1 MYNES
6 SKDFIVADLSL
17 FAFENVLNIES
28 LITQLESSNTDFILE
43 IPKSIFD
50 MINYSESTFQSIL
63 RDINPNVSETHL
75 NRITRFLS
83 ENSNIIPRYELGC
96 DKDFDAIP
104 EELMRVIVG
113 KIFRRAPDRINKN
126 HILYYYQILH
136 ALEIGKANSP
146 LVRRKLLGFV
156 KNFKEGIT
164 DKTDL
169 LHNATLSILDSLKR
183 GIIFCRDG
191 LHSTG
196 ETLFNQSKSIYAAS
210 KEIENKVQEEIQ
222 IYSDKKKKLI
232 HFYFRTKKRS
242 ILKGAGII
250 TFGASIANI
259 FAQSNNM
266 TTILATLLAFEG
278 FAKGILFVVNGD

>member
-6 SKDFIVADLSL
+6 VKDFIVADLSL
-17 FAFENVLNIES
+17 FAFENVFNIES
-28 LITQLESSNTDFILE
+28 LITQIKNSNVDFILE
-43 IPKSIFD
+43 IPKSVFD
-50 MINYSESTFQSIL
+50 MINYSESTFHSIL
-63 RDINPNVSETHL
+63 RDINPDVSESYL
-75 NRITRFLS
+75 NKITRFLS

-104 EELMRVIVG
+104 EELLRVIIG
-113 KIFRRAPDRINKN
+113 KIFRRSPDRINKH
-126 HILYYYQILH
+126 HILYYYQMLH

-146 LVRRKLLGFV
+146 LVRRKMLGFV

-169 LHNATLSILDSLKR
+169 LHNATLSIFDSLKR

-196 ETLFNQSKSIYAAS
+196 ETLYNQSKSIYAAS
-210 KEIENKVQEEIQ
+210 KEIENKIQEEIQ

-232 HFYFRTKKRS
+232 HFYFKTSKRS

-278 FAKGILFVVNGD
+278 FAKGILFVVDGD

>member
-75 NRITRFLS
+75 NKITRFLS

-183 GIIFCRDG
+183 GIILCRDG

-232 HFYFRTKKRS
+232 HFYFKTKKRS

>member
-75 NRITRFLS
+75 NKITRFLS

-183 GIIFCRDG
+183 GIILCRDG